1 MKKAMATATIS
12 LALFFIGLGM
22 PTLYTSSVQAE
33 AAKEEICPTCSAV
46 LVPATKPVVEMLE
59 GKQHTCPACKKDITI
74 AAANVHECPT
84 CNKAVLD
91 CPTCKHLSLAS

>member
-12 LALFFIGLGM
+12 LALFFVGLGM
-22 PTLYTSSVQAE
+22 PALNVSSVQAE
-33 AAKEEICPTCSAV
+33 AVKEEVCPTCSTV
-46 LVPATKPVVEMLE
+46 LSTGTKPVVEMLQ
-59 GKQHTCPACKKDITI
+59 GKKHTCPDCKKDFTI

-84 CNKAVLD
+84 CNKAVLE